1 MLQCLERCRQE
12 VCEKLKLQPSDI
24 ELSMGMSQDYE
35 QAVRFPGPRKLTVQ
49 TCCTLSAAALLH
61 ATEDSWMTSVVC
73 IEADDLGLTGK
84 SVCRLRWGARTYG

>member
-35 QAVRFPGPRKLTVQ
+35 QAVRCTGSQAADCVSLQWCSVSSSTAAIARMSYAGGAIWSALT
-49 TCCTLSAAALLH
+49 LMIWA
-61 ATEDSWMTSVVC
+61 
-73 IEADDLGLTGK
+73 
-84 SVCRLRWGARTYG
+84 

>member
-35 QAVRFPGPRKLTVQ
+35 QAV
-49 TCCTLSAAALLH
+49 CCTGPQTADCVSLQANGILPAAALLH
-61 ATEDSWMTSVVC
+61 ANEDSWTF
-73 IEADDLGLTGK
+73 E
-84 SVCRLRWGARTYG
+84 